1 MVISEQKQETDVQSA
16 RCVNQ
21 PIELQQSSVA
31 LKIVVRL
38 EEDGACDS
46 KCIDRTASVSYT
58 HLTLPTSSYV

>member
-38 EEDGACDS
+38 EEDGARDS
-46 KCIDRTASVSYT
+46 KCIDRTA
-58 HLTLPTSSYV
+58 

>member
-46 KCIDRTASVSYT
+46 KCIDRTA
-58 HLTLPTSSYV
+58 